1 MFFLECI
8 ESILG
13 SFYFILPA
21 TSLSFLLKLVILVVL
36 IRKTFTMDTVARPL
50 FFLFAIL
57 VGNMFSDLAWILKLS
72 QLLFLPEI
80 SYQIVLFII
89 RVAWIF
95 LLVQFQ
101 SISLFIESLVTDQ
114 YSLPFRQKVLDYFL
128 R

>member
-36 IRKTFTMDTVARPL
+36 VRKTLTMDTVARPV

-57 VGNMFSDLAWILKLS
+57 IGNMFSDLGWALKLFQS
-72 QLLFLPEI
+72 LFCPQL

-89 RVAWIF
+89 RIAWVF
-95 LLVQFQ
+95 FLVQCL
-101 SISLFIESLVTDQ
+101 SMSLFIESLVTNN
-114 YSLPFRQKVLDYFL
+114 Y
-128 R
+128 